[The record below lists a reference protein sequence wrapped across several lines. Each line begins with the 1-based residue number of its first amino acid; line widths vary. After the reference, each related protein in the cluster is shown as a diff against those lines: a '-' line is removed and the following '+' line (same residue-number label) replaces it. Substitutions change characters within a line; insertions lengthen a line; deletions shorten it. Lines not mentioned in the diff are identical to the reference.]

1 MSSYKAALGL
11 ILLSPLLGVR
21 DSTTSSRQATNNP
34 TNDTFSSFRW
44 IDSQKDAP
52 LWAKVQAAFHEPLK
66 PDPPDEAPPYGYKYI
81 SRIGVSNNSA
91 LVIIGHRI
99 KKRELPGEYF
109 LAFNYDLLT
118 GATSE
123 VINPERDETVAL
135 YMYQWKFIRLAR
147 FDTSPNPDVVF
158 TYRNCWECEDELIL
172 AALQYDAASQ
182 KWQVRSWGDRDVRW
196 WMTRVGLVVDK
207 DMAFTEVRS
216 YQCLY
221 GLFKLSGG
229 GLDDVAIRCR
239 QVNDDGQ
246 KQDSLVLYSSKNG
259 NFIGEVVTTKDQQLK
274 ILSALCRNSR
284 QRKKLC
290 REVEPSKISREEGK
304 AALQGND

>member
-123 VINPERDETVAL
+123 VIIPKEMRPLPCTC
-135 YMYQWKFIRLAR
+135 I
-147 FDTSPNPDVVF
+147 
-158 TYRNCWECEDELIL
+158 
-172 AALQYDAASQ
+172 
-182 KWQVRSWGDRDVRW
+182 
-196 WMTRVGLVVDK
+196 
-207 DMAFTEVRS
+207 
-216 YQCLY
+216 
-221 GLFKLSGG
+221 
-229 GLDDVAIRCR
+229 
-239 QVNDDGQ
+239 
-246 KQDSLVLYSSKNG
+246 NG
-259 NFIGEVVTTKDQQLK
+259 NLFDLRDSIHRPTRMWSLRIG
-274 ILSALCRNSR
+274 IAGSAKMN
-284 QRKKLC
+284 
-290 REVEPSKISREEGK
+290 
-304 AALQGND
+304 